1 MRAASGLSNPYLSIA
16 AVVAAGLLGI
26 ESKDDLP
33 TPSEGPSEEDPRHQK
48 LAGSL
53 EESLAALKKDKAM
66 REMLGEDF
74 IKVFTAVK
82 EAELARF
89 RSHVTDWERNEYLEL
104 Y

>member
-1 MRAASGLSNPYLSIA
+1 M
-16 AVVAAGLLGI
+16 
-26 ESKDDLP
+26 
-33 TPSEGPSEEDPRHQK
+33 PSEGPSEDDPKHTKR
-48 LAGSL
+48 AGSL

-66 REMLGEDF
+66 QGMLGADF

-89 RSHVTDWERNEYLEL
+89 RGHVTDWERNEYLEL